1 MKKQLVI
8 TDLTRMRGGR
18 VCIVGYDAQGKCFRP
33 VLPHPGI
40 TERLLYQNNT
50 PIIFPFAIV
59 EFDLQQH
66 KPQPPHTEDWVYAPA
81 SVKFVRRVEEV
92 NHPQIFKSSLFN
104 NVGAIFEQT
113 IHTDFG
119 CYVMDGQGARSIG
132 TIHPKT
138 IHKVF
143 YEQGED
149 DAWNYRLGFYDP
161 SGAYYRLKIVDLTWN
176 YYGDSLRDEN
186 TEPARVAEK
195 LTAVLKNKTV
205 YLRVGLARGWM
216 KFPDR
221 CYLQVTGIYTFPD
234 YLQGKTFADL
244 KKLTN

>member
-1 MKKQLVI
+1 
-8 TDLTRMRGGR
+8 
-18 VCIVGYDAQGKCFRP
+18 
-33 VLPHPGI
+33 
-40 TERLLYQNNT
+40 
-50 PIIFPFAIV
+50 
-59 EFDLQQH
+59 
-66 KPQPPHTEDWVYAPA
+66 
-81 SVKFVRRVEEV
+81 
-92 NHPQIFKSSLFN
+92 
-104 NVGAIFEQT
+104 
-113 IHTDFG
+113 
-119 CYVMDGQGARSIG
+119 MDGQGARSIG
-132 TIHPKT
+132 TIQPKT